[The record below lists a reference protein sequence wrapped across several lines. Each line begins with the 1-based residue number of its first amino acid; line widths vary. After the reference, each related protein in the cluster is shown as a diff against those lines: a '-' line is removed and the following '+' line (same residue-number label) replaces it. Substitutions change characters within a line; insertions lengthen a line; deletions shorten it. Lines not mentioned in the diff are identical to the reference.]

1 MPRVIAGRA
10 GGIPLQAPKG
20 LNTRPTLDR
29 TKEAMFSAISARVNL
44 EGAEVLDCFAGS
56 GQLAIE
62 ALSRG
67 AKSAVLV
74 ETNSKARAVIKQNLE
89 KTRFQS
95 QAELLAMA
103 MNRAL
108 EQLLAES
115 RTFDLILIDP
125 PYGEA
130 ERFFK
135 EMAEKGL
142 AKLLNASGLIVL
154 EHASSGENVE
164 FVRDLKQ
171 SKRCKYGT
179 AVVSFYESED
189 FT

>member
-20 LNTRPTLDR
+20 QHTRPTLDR
-29 TKEAMFSAISARVNL
+29 TKEAMFSAISARIEL
-44 EGAEVLDCFAGS
+44 EDSEVLDCFAGS

-67 AKSAVLV
+67 AKSAILV
-74 ETNSKARAVIKQNLE
+74 ESNAKARAVIISNLE
-89 KTRFQS
+89 KTKFQA
-95 QAELLAMA
+95 QAQLLAMA

-108 EQLLAES
+108 DDLLAAEK
-115 RTFDLILIDP
+115 TFDLILIDP

-135 EMAEKGL
+135 VMAEKGL
-142 AKLLNASGLIVL
+142 AKLLKPGGLIVL